1 MAQEPT
7 GSPEDSG
14 PPQSCPGLCRTPLCL
29 LTWEGLSQ
37 VRTRGGCQGRAAS
50 EWGPWQAWEPQSPFR
65 SPLGADEL
73 SCGFLASRA
82 FFISTSLSPR
92 RFFPTSSRSIL
103 WHFIWFP
110 DLWFLEEM
118 DLASGPS
125 QTLSLGRPG
134 RQVGHPQAC
143 RQVLGAWV

>member
-82 FFISTSLSPR
+82 FFY
-92 RFFPTSSRSIL
+92 FN
-103 WHFIWFP
+103 
-110 DLWFLEEM
+110 
-118 DLASGPS
+118 
-125 QTLSLGRPG
+125 LSLTQEVLPHI
-134 RQVGHPQAC
+134 QPQHPMAFHL
-143 RQVLGAWV
+143 VS